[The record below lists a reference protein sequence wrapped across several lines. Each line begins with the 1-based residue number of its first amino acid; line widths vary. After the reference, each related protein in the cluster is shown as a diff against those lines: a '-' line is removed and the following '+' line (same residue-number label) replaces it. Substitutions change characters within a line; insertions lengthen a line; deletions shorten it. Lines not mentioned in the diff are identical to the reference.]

1 MPIHAVLL
9 SLALLLNACSSAPE
23 VKKDG
28 TPEWVNRPELLYPQT
43 RFLSAVGGGKN
54 REEAIL
60 DAKRQLAES
69 FIVKVQSQ
77 SKITAQSSLNQS
89 TQGSVSGESSQNMSK
104 EVTFETST
112 HLRGAEIKEIAAVG
126 SVTYA
131 LIALDKLSARSG
143 LLMEANR
150 LQSALNLEL
159 DSLEER
165 FNNKSFQKA
174 EGLLQ
179 QLETLQSEAAVLG
192 MSALFETSPSRSR
205 FERVESGM
213 RGRNSKKAFTVEI
226 KSGDAFFAR
235 DIESC
240 LNDRGG
246 QVFDTSK
253 APESASKIQ
262 ITITERPQHMSME
275 GWTKIRFD
283 LSAAIIEPTGKKYQ
297 AQTTETETARSR
309 SAVLEAVSDKL
320 AKNLCDQ
327 IFNRIGEMSP

>member
-1 MPIHAVLL
+1 MPIHAVLFT
-9 SLALLLNACSSAPE
+9 LALLLNACSSAPE

-54 REEAIL
+54 REDAIL

-77 SKITAQSSLNQS
+77 SKITAQSSLNQN
-89 TQGSVSGESSQNMSK
+89 TQGSVSGDSSQNMAK